1 MAIETKHF
9 YWLPTST
16 PWQEAEQW
24 RLRRQA
30 LAQQFADSSDLVNA
44 SFSKAATDQIDGM
57 AKLAANAAVVRIKAA
72 AKAKF
77 DQAAAVKLDK
87 KA

>member
-9 YWLPTST
+9 YWLSTPT
-16 PWQEAEQW
+16 PWQEAERW

-44 SFSKAATDQIDGM
+44 SFSKAATDQIEGM
-57 AKLAANAAVVRIKAA
+57 AKLAANAAVARIKAA

-77 DQAAAVKLDK
+77 DQTAAVKLDK

>member
-1 MAIETKHF
+1 MAITTPRF
-9 YWLPTST
+9 NWLPTPSA
-16 PWQEAEQW
+16 WQEAEMW
-24 RLRRQA
+24 RARRQA
-30 LAQQFADSSDLVNA
+30 LTQQFLDANDTVNA
-44 SFSKAATDQIDGM
+44 SFANAATDQIAGL

-87 KA
+87 IA